1 MKKLIVIVSILFNV
15 NSFGQM
21 TNDTTLIPSECIKKD
36 TSFYVRGNTMSM
48 TIKYSQF
55 IPKESPLYNVGLVE
69 RHKKIKRKNRVLN
82 IVTGVV
88 FGSISVWFWSGY
100 HQ

>member
-1 MKKLIVIVSILFNV
+1 MKKLIVIVSILFSV

-21 TNDTTLIPSECIKKD
+21 TNDTTLFSVEGVKKD

-55 IPKESPLYNVGLVE
+55 IQKDSPLYNQGLIDKQ
-69 RHKKIKRKNRVLN
+69 RKIKRKNRILN

-88 FGSISVWFWSGY
+88 FGSISVWLWSGY

>member
-1 MKKLIVIVSILFNV
+1 MKKLIVIVSILFSV

-21 TNDTTLIPSECIKKD
+21 TNDTTLFSVEGIKKD

-55 IPKESPLYNVGLVE
+55 IQKESPLYNQGLIDKQ
-69 RHKKIKRKNRVLN
+69 RKKRRKDRIFS

-88 FGSISVWFWSGY
+88 FASLSTWFWSGY

>member
-1 MKKLIVIVSILFNV
+1 MKKLIVIVSILFSV

-21 TNDTTLIPSECIKKD
+21 TTNTIKRD
-36 TSFYVRGNTMSM
+36 TSYYLKGNTMNM
-48 TIKYSQF
+48 TIKYNEY
-55 IPKESPLYNVGLVE
+55 IPKESPLYNIGLVD
-69 RHKKIKRKNRVLN
+69 RKRKQKRNNRIFT
-82 IVTGVV
+82 IVTGVI